1 MYFHLILIVI
11 LSILILSV
19 KNKKGL
25 GWEFAY
31 NRQNLLSMMKVI
43 LLTVPIIINSFTVM
57 FDKQEYLSF
66 SVLRNK
72 HY

>member
-25 GWEFAY
+25 GGEFAY

-43 LLTVPIIINSFTVM
+43 LSTVPIIINSFTVM